1 MATKEKVAEKP
12 KKVNDITE
20 ESVKS
25 QLEGKVEYH
34 NKLIAEKERLLSEL
48 NKLETALNQNL
59 GSINT
64 LRGLH
69 KEHFVT
75 EEPSVNGEA

>member
-1 MATKEKVAEKP
+1 MAVKP
-12 KKVNDITE
+12 GKVNDITV

-25 QLEGKVEYH
+25 QLEEKVEYH
-34 NKLIAEKERLLSEL
+34 NKLIKEKERLLSEL
-48 NKLETALNQNL
+48 NKIETALNQNL

-64 LRGLH
+64 LQGLH

-75 EEPSVNGEA
+75 EEPSVNGEV